1 MSMIQLADKLNCT
14 GCASCYQSCPHSAI
28 SMIPDEEGFLQPVI
42 DNNKCVECGLC
53 IKKCPVLTPVSKSIE
68 NQTAYALINYK
79 ERTISSS
86 GGAFSAFAHYVID
99 NGGVVFGATMDNKF
113 QVKHIAIED
122 ENSLSLLRGSKYI
135 QSNIGDCYK
144 QAKTFLQDGRLVLF
158 TGTPCQIAGLYAFLG
173 NKRYEDKLITI
184 DLVCHGV
191 PSQGAFDAY
200 IEKLKSMPSLR
211 GQNITDFRFRNFD
224 SWDYR
229 PAVKLMSSK
238 WKILSLI
245 ENAYMSAFFQG
256 LTFRE
261 SCFRCKYC
269 STQRVGTFTIADFW
283 GIGRHGKKFKKNVSC
298 GVSLVIDNR
307 NKMEIFSNAFK
318 DNIYIEKRSI
328 QEAIAEQSNLKK
340 PIERKKQR
348 DVAVKALI
356 SNDIPLDKFLQICGL
371 QYNED
376 WKYKIKSLIKNII
389 YALGIYNVYKTIK
402 YKLEK

>member
-14 GCASCYQSCPHSAI
+14 GCASCCQSCPHSAI

-200 IEKLKSMPSLR
+200 IEKLKNMPSLR
-211 GQNITDFRFRNFD
+211 DQNITDFRFRKLD
-224 SWDYR
+224 SWSII
-229 PAVKLMSSK
+229 PAIELSTKK
-238 WKILSLI
+238 WKMLSLV

-318 DNIYIEKRSI
+318 DNVYIEKRSI

-340 PIERKKQR
+340 PIERKKER

-376 WKYKIKSLIKNII
+376 WKYKIKSVLKNII

-402 YKLEK
+402 YKLGK

>member
-1 MSMIQLADKLNCT
+1 MIQLADKLNCT

-53 IKKCPVLTPVSKSIE
+53 MKKCPVLTPVSKSIE

-99 NGGVVFGATMDNKF
+99 NGGVVFGATMDNKL

-135 QSNIGDCYK
+135 QSKIGDCYK
-144 QAKTFLQDGRLVLF
+144 QAKVFLQDGRLVLF

-173 NKRYEDKLITI
+173 KKRYEDKLITI
-184 DLVCHGV
+184 DLICHGV

-200 IEKLKSMPSLR
+200 IKKLKNMPSLR
-211 GQNITDFRFRNFD
+211 DQNITDFRFRKLD
-224 SWDYR
+224 SWSII
-229 PAVKLMSSK
+229 PAIELSTKK
-238 WKILSLI
+238 WKMLSLV

-307 NKMEIFSNAFK
+307 NKMEIFYNAFK
-318 DNIYIEKRSI
+318 DNVYIEKRSI

-340 PIERKKQR
+340 PIERKKER

-376 WKYKIKSLIKNII
+376 WKYKIKSVLKNII

-402 YKLEK
+402 YKLGK